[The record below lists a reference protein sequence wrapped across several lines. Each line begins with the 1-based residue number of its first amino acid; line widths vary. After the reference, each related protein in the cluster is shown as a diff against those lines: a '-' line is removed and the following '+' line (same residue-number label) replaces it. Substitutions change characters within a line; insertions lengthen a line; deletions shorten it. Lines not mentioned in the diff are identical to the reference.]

1 MKTSTHIV
9 LSALLAATCAFTSCK
24 NNETTNNE
32 SKAED
37 QQEVAEEHNDAKF
50 ETRADEKDAEFMVDA
65 ATINLEEIRLS
76 QIAATNGKLQEVK
89 DLAAMMVTDHQKAYD
104 QMKELAAKKQISIPT
119 ALPDKE
125 KEEADKLSGKMGKE
139 FDKDY
144 CDKMVNGHK
153 DAITKF
159 EKASTDAADADIRMW
174 ATEMLPSL
182 RKHLDHA
189 MACRE
194 KCDKVYK

>member
-1 MKTSTHIV
+1 MKTTTHIV
-9 LSALLAATCAFTSCK
+9 LSALMAAACAFTSCK
-24 NNETTNNE
+24 NNDTSNNE
-32 SKAED
+32 D
-37 QQEVAEEHNDAKF
+37 QKEMAEEHNEAKF
-50 ETRADEKDAEFMVDA
+50 ETRADEKDAEFLVDA
-65 ATINLEEIRLS
+65 ATISLEEIRLS
-76 QIAATNGKLQEVK
+76 QIAATNGKLQDVK
-89 DLAAMMVTDHQKAYD
+89 DLAAMMIADHQKAYD
-104 QMKELAAKKQISIPT
+104 QLKDLAAKKQITIPA